1 MSRFSVLANE
11 ARRRAALDECVN
23 WGRANS
29 MSSILS
35 GPKEARSVRS
45 ELVLARGEV
54 TGDADRIVEDVF
66 VLFVIELG
74 ELRGQ
79 A

>member
-1 MSRFSVLANE
+1 
-11 ARRRAALDECVN
+11 
-23 WGRANS
+23 

-35 GPKEARSVRS
+35 GPKEARSVRG
-45 ELVLARGEV
+45 ELLLARGEV

-66 VLFVIELG
+66 VLFEIELG
-74 ELRGQ
+74 ELREQ